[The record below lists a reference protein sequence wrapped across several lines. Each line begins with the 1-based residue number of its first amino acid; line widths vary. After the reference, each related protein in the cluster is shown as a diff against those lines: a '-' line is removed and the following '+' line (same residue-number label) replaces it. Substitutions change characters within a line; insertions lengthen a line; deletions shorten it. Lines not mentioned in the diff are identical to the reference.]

1 MSIIDLPSIGAINVL
16 NVVVVG
22 PIRTF
27 QMAPAPAAPGLW
39 FKFTMAGVEG
49 DIALQT
55 HRQVQGGAWE
65 STGISADMVTQA
77 RAALIAAWSK
87 ACP

>member
-27 QMAPAPAAPGLW
+27 EMAPAPAAPGVW

-55 HRQVQGGAWE
+55 HRQVQGGAWQA
-65 STGISADMVTQA
+65 TGLTAEQVSAIG
-77 RAALIAAWSK
+77 R
-87 ACP
+87 P